1 MDIEAPNMAF
11 GADFEPDTDNSDFNW
26 INCHCL
32 LTRRSSSKVCYAQ
45 SMNNKKVFRFFG
57 TFTSMVLQ
65 LNGWRIYS
73 FAIVCTIVYSSCR

>member
-32 LTRRSSSKVCYAQ
+32 LTRRSSSKVCWTASETNCAYMQ
-45 SMNNKKVFRFFG
+45 PENEP
-57 TFTSMVLQ
+57 
-65 LNGWRIYS
+65 IH
-73 FAIVCTIVYSSCR
+73 SS